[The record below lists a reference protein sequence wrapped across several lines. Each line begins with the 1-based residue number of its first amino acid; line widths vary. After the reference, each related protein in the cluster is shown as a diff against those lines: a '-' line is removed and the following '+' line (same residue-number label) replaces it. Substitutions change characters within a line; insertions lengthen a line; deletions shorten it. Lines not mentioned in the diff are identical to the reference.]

1 MDFLGAGINEVG
13 SYWRR
18 GGHNQ
23 GSLFHLQGRRCLTFN
38 AYRRCPSA
46 TRGRRGNS
54 ISLSGHKKPKPK
66 TEAEITGTET
76 KIQEILV
83 FGHAIGL
90 A

>member
-1 MDFLGAGINEVG
+1 MPSVDAQAPRVE
-13 SYWRR
+13 
-18 GGHNQ
+18 GGE
-23 GSLFHLQGRRCLTFN
+23 T
-38 AYRRCPSA
+38 PSVWP
-46 TRGRRGNS
+46 G
-54 ISLSGHKKPKPK
+54 LKKPKPK